1 LVPLVRDWWRS
12 LERAPEP
19 LSARQWGAV
28 MAATAVAAISRLFAL
43 ASTPWDWDELLFMLS
58 LDHFNVSLHHPHPP
72 GFPLYV
78 LAAKGIGK
86 LGFTNFHSLQALS
99 LLGAIG
105 VVPAMFFLCRELRM
119 RFSTSLSAA
128 LLLAFFPN
136 VWFYGGGAWSDVPSM
151 TLVVAAIAF
160 LLAGCRDARAYFTG
174 ALILAISAGFR
185 PQNLLVGCAPL
196 LIASAFQRRRSAAR
210 VAGAFALIAV
220 IVTISYAAAASVTGW
235 PEYVE
240 ASREHRAYITRVDS
254 FLSPARPPLW
264 RVFDDFFVAP
274 YHAPAINI
282 IVTALVLISI
292 VRLRPHVLVALASFG
307 PLALASWL
315 VLDHY
320 SASRF
325 SIGYA
330 PLIALLAAD
339 GLQSIARRPAIEALE
354 SAIVIALMIVWTWP
368 ALSVVHWSDAPPVAA
383 VEWIRSRH
391 GDPQAGAIYVSA
403 DMIPFAQ
410 WYLGDYRLHFLDKL
424 QPPPIWPAGYYLFE
438 GATKQGPSF
447 VRPHGRLWELVRHRY
462 FVVSVR
468 PIPSPV
474 VFGNGWS
481 PEERSPAQIW
491 RWMGRRSEAI
501 LPPLEGPARLTLSF
515 YIPRDVIPAPNVV
528 IRLNGA
534 IVDAFR
540 GEATHADRQIMVQ
553 ARSPNVLEIETDR
566 VVQPRAGD
574 ERTLGLRLN
583 AIEWTT
589 VRP

>member
-1 LVPLVRDWWRS
+1 MFRDWWRS

-28 MAATAVAAISRLFAL
+28 IAATAVAAISRLFAL
-43 ASTPWDWDELLFMLS
+43 ARTPWDWDELLFMLS

-78 LAAKGIGK
+78 LAAKGIAK
-86 LGFTNFHSLQALS
+86 LGLTNFHSLQALS

-105 VVPAMFFLCRELRM
+105 VVPAMFFLCRELRV

-160 LLAGCRDARAYFTG
+160 LLAGCRDARAYFAG
-174 ALILAISAGFR
+174 ALILAVSAGFR
-185 PQNLLVGCAPL
+185 PQNLLVGCVPL
-196 LIASAFQRRRSAAR
+196 LIASALQWRRSAAR

-220 IVTISYAAAASVTGW
+220 IVALSYAAAAWVTGL
-235 PEYVE
+235 PEYME
-240 ASREHRAYITRVDS
+240 ASREHRAYIMRVDS

-307 PLALASWL
+307 PLALVSWL

-339 GLQSIARRPAIEALE
+339 GLQLVARHAAIEALA

-368 ALSVVHWSDAPPVAA
+368 ALSVVRSSVAPPVAA

-391 GDPQAGAIYVSA
+391 AAPLAGAIYVSA

-410 WYLGDYRLHFLDKL
+410 WYLGDYRLHFLDRL
-424 QPPPIWPAGYYLFE
+424 QRPPIWPAGYYLFE
-438 GATKQGPSF
+438 GATKRGPSF
-447 VRPHGRLWELVRHRY
+447 VRTHGRLWELVRHRY
-462 FVVSVR
+462 FDVSVR
-468 PIPSPV
+468 PIPSLV

-481 PEERSPAQIW
+481 AEERSPARIW
-491 RWMGRRSEAI
+491 RWMGRRSEAV

-515 YIPRDVIPAPNVV
+515 YIPRDAIAAPKVV

-534 IVDAFR
+534 VVDAFR
-540 GEATHADRQIMVQ
+540 GEATNVDRQIMVQ

-566 VVQPRAGD
+566 VVLPWAGD